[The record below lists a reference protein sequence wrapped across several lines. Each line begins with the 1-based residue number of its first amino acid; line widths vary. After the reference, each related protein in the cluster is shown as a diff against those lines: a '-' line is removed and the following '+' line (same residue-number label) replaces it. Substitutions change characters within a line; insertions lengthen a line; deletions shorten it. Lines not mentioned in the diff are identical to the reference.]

1 MKIRSTWH
9 EALFVPVRGRLTR
22 VNPGD
27 VVDVDDGATDLL
39 TQNDG
44 TKFEAVTPPKKKAE

>member
-9 EALFVPVRGRLTR
+9 EPLAVNVGGRLAT

-27 VVDVDDGATDLL
+27 VVEVGDECADLL
-39 TQNDG
+39 IQNGG